1 MTYQNNGVHLPTR
14 RRFAVAPGVSP
25 GTRIKVNELLAS
37 PSLAVDI
44 RRGPPRHSN
53 ELRIIRVGYKVPGYL
68 KGREF
73 NAAALTLAF
82 VPLPI
87 FRSRMPVD
95 LLIQAVRKFALIPVR
110 SHDEM
115 SSRNYHHP
123 RQQFTRM
130 RWPECQQKET
140 KNN

>member
-1 MTYQNNGVHLPTR
+1 MTYQNNGVQ
-14 RRFAVAPGVSP
+14 FAVAPGMSP
-25 GTRIKVNELLAS
+25 GPRIKVNELLAR

-73 NAAALTLAF
+73 DAAALTLAF
-82 VPLPI
+82 VPLPL
-87 FRSRMPVD
+87 FRPRMPVD
-95 LLIQAVRKFALIPVR
+95 LLIQAVRIFALIPVR
-110 SHDEM
+110 SHDKM
-115 SSRNYHHP
+115 SSRNLHHL

-130 RWPECQQKET
+130 RWPECQQKEA
-140 KNN
+140 